1 MTRDR
6 GPGRWA
12 RLTLFGALGGLYG
25 AGAMS
30 VLRLTL
36 HRAGVIDK
44 MVPQAVEEWISH
56 RLSTD
61 PPGGKLGR
69 QLTDQAL
76 HIVYGVTWGA
86 LAAPL
91 MVEETRQRSLWS
103 GGTFGAALWLFGTA
117 VLFPWLRIARPVWK
131 TGARENVAN
140 LGAHLVYGTAVQLV
154 AEELAR
160 QKNRRRTSDE
170 ERRESKVA

>member
-1 MTRDR
+1 MTLNRE
-6 GPGRWA
+6 PGRWT
-12 RLTLFGALGGLYG
+12 RLALFGALGGLYG

-30 VLRLTL
+30 VIRLTL

-56 RLSTD
+56 RLSSD

-76 HIVYGVTWGA
+76 HMAYGVTWGA

-91 MVEETRQRSLWS
+91 MVAGARQRSLWS
-103 GGTFGAALWLFGTA
+103 GGVFGAALWLLGTA

-131 TGARENVAN
+131 AGAGENVAN
-140 LGAHLVYGTAVQLV
+140 LAAHLVYGTAVQLV
-154 AEELAR
+154 AEELVR